1 MTFLGCF
8 VFSSNTKPV
17 DLNDKD
23 SFSRIS
29 NLIFFLCGKEIVA
42 FFKRSTVEVLT
53 ELPKC
58 DVEAMLEARRK
69 KKQDIY
75 NDFQRLR
82 AIFLKCLRKLVKMT
96 PAFARFDQ
104 KMFKKK
110 HSTVRKGRCLQNQK
124 KVQKN
129 VFFPK

>member
-1 MTFLGCF
+1 M
-8 VFSSNTKPV
+8 
-17 DLNDKD
+17 
-23 SFSRIS
+23 
-29 NLIFFLCGKEIVA
+29 
-42 FFKRSTVEVLT
+42 EVLT

-82 AIFLKCLRKLVKMT
+82 SIFLKCLRKLVKMT

-104 KMFKKK
+104 KMFIKKNTALYARADVSK
-110 HSTVRKGRCLQNQK
+110 TRKKSK
-124 KVQKN
+124 KTF
-129 VFFPK
+129 FFPK